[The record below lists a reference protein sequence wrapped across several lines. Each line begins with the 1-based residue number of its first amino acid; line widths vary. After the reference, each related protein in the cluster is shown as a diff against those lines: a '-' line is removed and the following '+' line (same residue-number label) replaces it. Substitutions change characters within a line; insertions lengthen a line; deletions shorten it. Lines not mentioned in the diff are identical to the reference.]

1 MNIFIWIV
9 LGVIILGGAA
19 TLVIVGSRFA
29 RQAQGDESDPV
40 MARLAEAT
48 QRGENVSLEDIELQ
62 QPFMQRVVLPVVKRL
77 GDLSTR
83 FTPQRLLQ
91 ETARKL
97 ELAGNPG
104 RIDASTFLAT
114 RFVGAAVFGGL
125 LLMIATLS
133 ATPWPFGRIVLIV
146 GIFTT
151 LGFFFP
157 QLWLQSR
164 INRRQHEVGKAMPDA
179 LDLLTICVEAGLGF
193 EAAMSK
199 VAEKWENELS
209 ILFGRC
215 IREVQLGKT
224 QREALRDMADRVGLP
239 ELTSFVAAV
248 IQSQILGVSLAKILR
263 IQSDQMRVKRRQ
275 RAEEE
280 AHKAP
285 IKMIIPMA
293 RRHHMLPM
301 PMRPLAIA
309 VNTMTVTSIAAIPE
323 YASFLLRSPSPRE
336 PELRARIC
344 YWRW

>member
-1 MNIFIWIV
+1 MTLLIWLIV
-9 LGVIILGGAA
+9 GVVIIGGVVA
-19 TLVIVGSRFA
+19 LIIVGARFA
-29 RQAQGDESDPV
+29 RQSQGEESDPIL
-40 MARLAEAT
+40 ARLAEAT

-62 QPFMQRVVLPVVKRL
+62 QPFMQRVVLPLVKRL
-77 GDLSTR
+77 GDFSTR
-83 FTPQRLLQ
+83 FTPEKLLQ
-91 ETARKL
+91 DTARKL

-114 RFVGAAVFGGL
+114 RFVGASVFGGL
-125 LLMIATLS
+125 LLLIATLS
-133 ATPWPFGRIVLIV
+133 ATPWPFGRIVLV
-146 GIFTT
+146 VSIFTV

-164 INRRQHEVGKAMPDA
+164 INRRQNEVRKAMPDA

-248 IQSQILGVSLAKILR
+248 IQSQSLGVSLAKILR

-280 AHKAP
+280 AHQAP
-285 IKMIIPMA
+285 VKMIIPMA
-293 RRHHMLPM
+293 LLTFPSIMIILMAP
-301 PMRPLAIA
+301 AAFQIA
-309 VNTMTVTSIAAIPE
+309 GAFGPFIGG
-323 YASFLLRSPSPRE
+323 
-336 PELRARIC
+336 
-344 YWRW
+344 